1 MATLEKI
8 RSKGLLLL
16 IVVGLAL
23 VVFIVGDLVNSGSTY
38 FQENSANVAVING
51 DKVKIRDY
59 AEKMEQFNDVV
70 KMQYGSNINDEMME
84 QIRQM
89 VWESTVTEKVVGDDC
104 AEIGMMVTKNELAD
118 MLVGNNISPMMM
130 NNQMF
135 FNENGQ
141 FDVNIVKQFISMLD
155 SEDASQN
162 IPYEQLRLYR
172 NYWRYWE
179 HAIKTSRLQE
189 KYTNLLNA
197 ALVVNPLEAKYA
209 YDNAKVSADAVY
221 AMKNYFAIADSTVNV
236 SDAEI
241 KARYNEKKEQ
251 FKQKQSADVKYIV
264 VDIKPSAEDFAE
276 VEKWIND
283 LKEEFTTTE
292 EIADVVNS
300 NSDVQYRGE
309 NLTKDQIDADF
320 QEFAFSGKAG
330 EVMGPIFVDNT
341 YKMARIIEN
350 GINSVDSV
358 NLSNMYLR
366 RETAEA
372 TQALADSIMTAVKKG
387 ADFAELAKVHS
398 LAQNGA
404 NGGEIGW
411 VSEMGLEKKIATPA
425 FSTPAKCIFQ
435 VKEGNDIILFRVN
448 ELGQKVVKA
457 KVAVLARSVDATS
470 RTQAT
475 LYNNLKQFIVD
486 NNTIE
491 KLEAEAANNGYVVM
505 TAKNLDINASAI
517 NNVKKAREA
526 VRWVFENKEGAIS
539 DIFEVENQIIVVAV
553 DKHNAEGYRSIESVR
568 PQLLSELRKEK
579 KGDILVAQMA
589 NKDMAQLATE
599 GFRVDTVRNI
609 SFASNYAGAIGNEP
623 SLFARVAGAEV
634 EKESAP
640 IKGNTGAYIFKVIN
654 KEESAKPYNEKEE
667 MVMLETR
674 EGYMNQYLSIEA
686 LKEAANIEDMRYKYY

>member
-51 DKVKIRDY
+51 EKVKIRDY
-59 AEKMEQFNDVV
+59 AEKMDQFNDVV
-70 KMQYGSNINDEMME
+70 KLQYGNNINDEMAE

-89 VWESTVTEKVVGDDC
+89 VWESTITEKVIADEC
-104 AEIGMMVTKNELAD
+104 ENIGMAVTKNELLD

-141 FDVNIVKQFISMLD
+141 FDVNVVKQFITMLD
-155 SEDASQN
+155 SEEAAQN

-179 HAIKTSRLQE
+179 HAIKTNRLQE

-197 ALVVNPLEAKYA
+197 ALVVNSLEAQYA
-209 YDNAKVSADAVY
+209 YNSGKVSADAVY
-221 AMKNYFAIADSTVNV
+221 AIKNYFAIADSTINV
-236 SDAEI
+236 TDAEI
-241 KARYNEKKEQ
+241 KALYNNKKEQ
-251 FKQKQSADVKYIV
+251 FKQKQSADIKYIL
-264 VDIKPSAEDFAE
+264 VDIRPSAEDFAE

-292 EIADVVNS
+292 DIAAVVNS

-309 NLTKDQIDADF
+309 NLVKEQIDADF
-320 QEFAFSGKAG
+320 QEFAFTGKAG
-330 EVMGPIFVDNT
+330 DVMGPIFINNT

-350 GINSVDSV
+350 NIASIDSV

-372 TQALADSIMTAVKKG
+372 TQALADSIMDAVNKG
-387 ADFAELAKVHS
+387 ASFAELAKTHS
-398 LAQNGA
+398 LLQNA
-404 NGGEIGW
+404 ELGGEIGW

-425 FSTPAKCIFQ
+425 FSTPAKNMFI
-435 VKEGNDIILFRVN
+435 VKEGNDINLFYVN
-448 ELGQKVVKA
+448 ELGAKTTKA
-457 KVAVLARSVDATS
+457 KVAILARSVDATS
-470 RTQAT
+470 RTHAE
-475 LYNNLKQFIVD
+475 LYNKMKQFIVD

-491 KLEAEAANNGYVVM
+491 KLEAEAANNGYVVLSA
-505 TAKNLDINASAI
+505 TNIDINASAI
-517 NNVKKAREA
+517 NNVTKAREV
-526 VRWVFENKEGAIS
+526 VRWIFENKEGEIS
-539 DIFEVENQIIVVAV
+539 DIFEVEDRIIAVAI

-568 PQLLSELRKEK
+568 PQLLAELRNEK
-579 KGDILVAQMA
+579 KGDIIIAEM
-589 NKDMAQLATE
+589 NGKNIDQLAAE
-599 GFRVDTVRNI
+599 GFRVDTVRNVN
-609 SFASNYAGAIGNEP
+609 FASTYVGAIGNEP
-623 SLFARVAGAEV
+623 SLFARVTDAEI

-654 KEESAKPYNEKEE
+654 KEETAKPYNEQEE

-674 EGYMNQYLSIEA
+674 ESYMNSYLSIEA
-686 LKEAANIEDMRYKYY
+686 LKTAAEIEDMRYKYY

>member
-59 AEKMEQFNDVV
+59 AAKMDQFNDVV
-70 KMQYGSNINDEMME
+70 KLQYGNNINDEMME

-118 MLVGNNISPMMM
+118 MLVGSNISPMMM
-130 NNQMF
+130 SNQMF

-155 SEDASQN
+155 SEDAAQN

-179 HAIKTSRLQE
+179 HAVKTSRLQE

-221 AMKNYFAIADSTVNV
+221 AMKNYFAIADSTVSV
-236 SDAEI
+236 SDTEI

-251 FKQKQSADVKYIV
+251 FKQKQSADVKYVV

-292 EIADVVNS
+292 DVAAVVNS

-309 NLTKDQIDADF
+309 NLVKEQIDADF

-341 YKMARIIEN
+341 YKMARIMEN

-372 TQALADSIMTAVKKG
+372 TQALADSIMNAVKKG

-411 VSEMGLEKKIATPA
+411 VSEMGLEKKMATPA
-425 FSTPAKCIFQ
+425 FSTPAKGMFQ

-448 ELGQKVVKA
+448 ELGKKVAKA

-491 KLEAEAANNGYVVM
+491 KLEAEATNNGYVVM
-505 TAKNLDINASAI
+505 TAKNIDINASTI
-517 NNVKKAREA
+517 NNVKKAREV

-539 DIFEVENQIIVVAV
+539 DIFEVENQIIAVAV
-553 DKHNAEGYRSIESVR
+553 DKHNAEGYRSVESVR

-599 GFRVDTVRNI
+599 GFRIDTVRNI
-609 SFASNYAGAIGNEP
+609 SFASTYAGAIGNEP

-634 EKESAP
+634 EKESAA
-640 IKGNTGAYIFKVIN
+640 IKGNTGAYIFKVIS
-654 KEESAKPYNEKEE
+654 KEEAAKPYNEKEE

-686 LKEAANIEDMRYKYY
+686 LKEVADIEDMRYKYY